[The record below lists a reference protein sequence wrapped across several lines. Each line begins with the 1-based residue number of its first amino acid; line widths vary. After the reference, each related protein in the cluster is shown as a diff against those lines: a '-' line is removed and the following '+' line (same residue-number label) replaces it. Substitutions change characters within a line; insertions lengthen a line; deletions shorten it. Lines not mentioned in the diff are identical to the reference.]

1 MTRIL
6 GIETSCD
13 ETAAAVVDDRVH
25 VRSSIVA
32 SQIDLHS
39 SFGGVVP
46 EIAARRHVETI
57 DEVIT
62 RALARADTSWGEIDA
77 VAVTCGPGLIG
88 SLLVGVCA
96 AKAIA
101 WQLDLP
107 LLAVNH
113 LEGHVRSAFIE
124 HPGIAFPAVALVV
137 SGGHTSLYLCPAEGV
152 YRSLARTRD
161 DAAGEAFDK
170 VAKLLGLGYP
180 GGPVIDR
187 IAAGADE
194 RAHDFPKA
202 QMKDR
207 SLDFS
212 FSGIKTAV
220 RRAAQLA
227 GLERFDGGGDESS
240 QPIRD
245 MVASFQKAVVDV
257 LVSRT
262 LRACRAQSVRNVLVT
277 GGVACNSR
285 LRRAFAEAA
294 EREDLAVYF
303 PSPRYTTD
311 NAAMIAAAGF
321 LHLERQRYAPLTT
334 PARATLPLEGG
345 HSPFLPHMG

>member
-1 MTRIL
+1 MPRVL

-13 ETAAAVVDDRVH
+13 ETAAALVDDRVH

-32 SQIDLHS
+32 SQIDLHRA
-39 SFGGVVP
+39 FGGVVP
-46 EIAARRHVETI
+46 EIAARRHVEVIDTI
-57 DEVIT
+57 VREALE
-62 RALARADTSWGEIDA
+62 RAESGWDDLDA
-77 VAVTCGPGLIG
+77 VAVTQGPGLIG

-101 WQLDLP
+101 WQRELP
-107 LLAVNH
+107 LLAINH

-124 HPGIAFPAVALVV
+124 HPEITFPCIALVV
-137 SGGHTSLYLCPAEGV
+137 SGGHTSLYHCPEEAV
-152 YRSLARTRD
+152 YRLVARTRD

-180 GGPVIDR
+180 GGPLIDR
-187 IAAGADE
+187 LALDADE
-194 RAHDFPKA
+194 RAYEFPKA
-202 QMKDR
+202 RMKDR

-220 RRAAQLA
+220 RQRAEREGLDRPA
-227 GLERFDGGGDESS
+227 GDGDESS
-240 QPIRD
+240 SRLRD

-257 LVSRT
+257 LVDRT
-262 LRACRAQSVRNVLVT
+262 VRACREQSVRTVLVT

-285 LRRAFAEAA
+285 LRTAFDETAK
-294 EREDLAVYF
+294 REGLTVYF

-321 LHLERQRYAPLTT
+321 LHLERDRFAAFDLN
-334 PARATLPLEGG
+334 ADASLKL
-345 HSPFLPHMG
+345 